1 MRKASVDGRVSSL
14 KLTEVVIYLR
24 SQFRNPTSEITEVKV
39 GTVSNLDLVSFKFN
53 SEGLWTAARMYKL
66 DSKIQSFEPVTEN
79 ILKF

>member
-39 GTVSNLDLVSFKFN
+39 GTVSNLDLVRFKFN
-53 SEGLWTAARMYKL
+53 SEGL
-66 DSKIQSFEPVTEN
+66 
-79 ILKF
+79 

>member
-1 MRKASVDGRVSSL
+1 MGKASVDGRVSSL

-53 SEGLWTAARMYKL
+53 SEGL
-66 DSKIQSFEPVTEN
+66 
-79 ILKF
+79 